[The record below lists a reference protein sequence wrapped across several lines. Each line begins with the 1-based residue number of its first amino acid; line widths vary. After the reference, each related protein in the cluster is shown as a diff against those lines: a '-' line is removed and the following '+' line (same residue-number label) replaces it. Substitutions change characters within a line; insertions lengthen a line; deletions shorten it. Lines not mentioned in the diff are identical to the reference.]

1 MLQSIDRLWRLI
13 ATAVSFSAFGV
24 GALALGVTIFPVI
37 HLGSVDRRMA
47 ERRCRYLVHLAFRF
61 FIWLMHSLGVLSY
74 EITGAARLRDASAR
88 VVIANHP
95 SLIDVVFIVSMIP
108 QALCVVKRAAWSNP
122 FMAGIMTATGYIAN
136 DDPFQMIDDCVLAL
150 DRGDCIVIFPEG
162 TRTVPGR
169 PMKFKRGAAS
179 VIVKSRS
186 NVIPIIIRCDPTT
199 LTKGNKWYNIPHR
212 RPHFQVKV
220 GDQFDPALVV
230 DPVEPLTLASRR
242 MNVHLVGI
250 LTGNE

>member
-1 MLQSIDRLWRLI
+1 MLQSLDRLRRLI
-13 ATAVSFSAFGV
+13 VTGLSFSAFGV
-24 GALALGVTIFPVI
+24 GGLILGVIVFPLV
-37 HLGSVDRRMA
+37 HLASSDRGTA
-47 ERRCRYLVHLAFRF
+47 ERRCQYLVHRTFRF
-61 FIWLMHSLGVLSY
+61 FIWMLNALGVLSY
-74 EITGAARLRDASAR
+74 EVVGAARLRDASAR

-95 SLIDVVFIVSMIP
+95 SLIDVVFIVAMIP

-122 FMAGIMTATGYIAN
+122 FMAGIMSATGYIPN

-150 DRGDCIVIFPEG
+150 DRGQCIVIFPEG

-186 NVIPIIIRCDPTT
+186 NVIPIIIQCEPTT

-212 RPHFQVKV
+212 KPHFQVMV
-220 GDQFDPALVV
+220 GDQFDPSPVV

-242 MNVHLVGI
+242 MNIHLVGI
-250 LTGNE
+250 LSSND